1 MGFFKE
7 KCKESYDNFQKNL
20 QKPKK
25 DCNSFSIMQA
35 IDKLFYDIM
44 NYQQNNIINYYFLVQ
59 IEC

>member
-7 KCKESYDNFQKNL
+7 KCKKSYDNFQKNL
-20 QKPKK
+20 QTPKK
-25 DCNSFSIMQA
+25 DCNSFSIKQA
-35 IDKLFYDIM
+35 IDKLFYDLM